1 MVSAIQVVVTLN
13 VADLPVSF
21 GSGNL
26 LMLPGDI
33 FTRYVSQ
40 IGAKI
45 SFYANISHVLL
56 IFVKI

>member
-1 MVSAIQVVVTLN
+1 MY
-13 VADLPVSF
+13 F
-21 GSGNL
+21 GDVL
-26 LMLPGDI
+26 LK
-33 FTRYVSQ
+33 YVSQ